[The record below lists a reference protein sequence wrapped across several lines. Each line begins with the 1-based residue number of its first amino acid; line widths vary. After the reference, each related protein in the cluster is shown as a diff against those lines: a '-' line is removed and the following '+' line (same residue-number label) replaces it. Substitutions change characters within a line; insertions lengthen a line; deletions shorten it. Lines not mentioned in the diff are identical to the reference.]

1 MTDKERRMTGWQAW
15 MRRAAVAVGLALLAP
30 APAALAQTA
39 DPAADPAAD
48 RPLLMDGTATL
59 YQRVLTRPGAVL
71 SPDPAAPGDQVPAFQ
86 PFYVYDRGPDGW
98 LQVGPG
104 TRGATGWIA
113 AADTVDWRQNI
124 VAAFTNPAG
133 RTRQVLFATEDAL
146 RRAME
151 DEGVAALEAALLNRA
166 DNGLLT
172 PEDQVVAVEPAEFV
186 NIREQ
191 LYLLPILDFTEDVH
205 PLNYDANLLMQ
216 IASVPLR
223 EQAAPLSVADGGP
236 ETGAGDFD
244 VGVVFVLDTTR
255 SMGPYIARTQ
265 RALSRII
272 GQIRGTDV
280 GERVNFGVIGFRDNP
295 AADPGIEYRT
305 RTLAPLIRRQDQT
318 DVLSAVLEATD
329 VATASTPGF
338 NEDSMAGVQDA
349 IEGTDW
355 EGGGDRF
362 DGRYVILVTDAGPND
377 PGDPDARS
385 PIGPAELQAAA
396 EEKGIVVLTLH
407 LLTEEGG
414 EAQHAYAEGRY
425 RALSRYADRQF
436 YFPIAGGAADA
447 FEDTVTR
454 LVTAL
459 TDHVRTARGE
469 AAVLDPD
476 MAGED
481 LVELGLAVRLAWL
494 GTRAGTQAPDVIE
507 AWVSEKTLA
516 DPAKVAFEPRLLVT
530 KNELATMADYIGA
543 LVDLAE
549 STRGSADAGD
559 FFAQLQD
566 VMARMA
572 QNPDRLV
579 DAEAGTLGA
588 GLEFLERLPYRSQI
602 MDMTPDRW
610 AQSAVERRQILD
622 GLRQKL
628 EQYRRWL
635 LDPGVWTAL
644 HDGAPDGEH
653 VFAMPFDILP

>member
-1 MTDKERRMTGWQAW
+1 MTGCRDR
-15 MRRAAVAVGLALLAP
+15 MRQGLRRGLCAGAVVLALLAP
-30 APAALAQTA
+30 APGAQAQAT
-39 DPAADPAAD
+39 D

-71 SPDPAAPGDQVPAFQ
+71 APAAGAEGAQVPAFQ

-151 DEGVAALEAALLNRA
+151 DEGVAALEQALLDRA

-191 LYLLPILDFTEDVH
+191 LYLLPILDFAEDVH

-223 EQAAPLSVADGGP
+223 EQAAPPSVADGGA
-236 ETGAGDFD
+236 GADDFD

-295 AADPGIEYRT
+295 AAAPGIEYRT
-305 RTLAPLIRRQDQT
+305 RTLAPLVRRQDQSE
-318 DVLSAVLEATD
+318 VLSAVLEATD

-349 IEGTDW
+349 VEQTDW
-355 EGGGDRF
+355 DAVGPGAGGDRF

-377 PGDPDARS
+377 PGDPNARS
-385 PIGPAELQAAA
+385 DIGPAELQAAA

-414 EAQHAYAEGRY
+414 AAQHAYAEGRY
-425 RALSRYADRQF
+425 RALSRFADRQF
-436 YFPIAGGAADA
+436 YFPIAGGAEDA
-447 FEDTVTR
+447 FEETVTR
-454 LVTAL
+454 LVLAL

-469 AAVLDPD
+469 AAVLTPD

-481 LVELGLAVRLAWL
+481 LVELGLAMRLAWL

>member
-1 MTDKERRMTGWQAW
+1 MGAW
-15 MRRAAVAVGLALLAP
+15 ARVGAVALALAIPGGP
-30 APAALAQTA
+30 APAQT
-39 DPAADPAAD
+39 AD
-48 RPLLMDGTATL
+48 RPLLMDGTASL
-59 YQRVLTRPGAVL
+59 FQRVLTRPGAVL
-71 SPDPAAPGDQVPAFQ
+71 SPDPAAPGAQVPAFQ
-86 PFYVYDRGPDGW
+86 PFYVYARSPDGW

-113 AADTVDWRQNI
+113 APDTVEWRQNI

-133 RTRQVLFATEDAL
+133 RTRQVLFATEEAL
-146 RRAME
+146 RRALE
-151 DEGVAALEAALLNRA
+151 DEGVAALEQALLDRA

-172 PEDQVVAVEPAEFV
+172 PEDRVVAVEPAAFV

-223 EQAAPLSVADGGP
+223 DQASAPSGPGGD
-236 ETGAGDFD
+236 TSGDFD
-244 VGVVFVLDTTR
+244 LGVVFVLDTTR

-305 RTLAPLIRRQDQT
+305 RTLAPLVRRQDQT
-318 DVLSAVLEATD
+318 EVLSAVLEATD

-338 NEDSMAGVQDA
+338 NEDSLAGVQDA

-355 EGGGDRF
+355 DGTGQGAGDRF

-385 PIGPAELQAAA
+385 DIGPAELQAAA

-407 LLTEEGG
+407 LLTDEGG
-414 EAQHAYAEGRY
+414 AAQHTYAEGRY
-425 RALSRYADRQF
+425 RALSRFADRQF
-436 YFPIAGGAADA
+436 YFPIAGGAEDA

-469 AAVLDPD
+469 AALLDPD
-476 MAGED
+476 VAGAD
-481 LVELGLAVRLAWL
+481 LVELGLAMRLAWL
-494 GTRAGTQAPDVIE
+494 GARAGTQAPDVIE
-507 AWVSEKTLA
+507 AWVSEKT
-516 DPAKVAFEPRLLVT
+516 
-530 KNELATMADYIGA
+530 
-543 LVDLAE
+543 
-549 STRGSADAGD
+549 
-559 FFAQLQD
+559 
-566 VMARMA
+566 
-572 QNPDRLV
+572 
-579 DAEAGTLGA
+579 
-588 GLEFLERLPYRSQI
+588 
-602 MDMTPDRW
+602 
-610 AQSAVERRQILD
+610 
-622 GLRQKL
+622 
-628 EQYRRWL
+628 
-635 LDPGVWTAL
+635 
-644 HDGAPDGEH
+644 
-653 VFAMPFDILP
+653 

>member
-1 MTDKERRMTGWQAW
+1 MTARERRMTGSPGW
-15 MRRAAVAVGLALLAP
+15 MRQGLRAAAIALGLGLPAASAP
-30 APAALAQTA
+30 AQT
-39 DPAADPAAD
+39 AD
-48 RPLLMDGTATL
+48 RPLLMDGATTL

-71 SPDPAAPGDQVPAFQ
+71 APDPDAAGDQVPAFQ

-98 LQVGPG
+98 LRVGPG

-113 AADTVDWRQNI
+113 ADDTVEWRQNI

-151 DEGVAALEAALLNRA
+151 DEGVAALEEALLERA

-223 EQAAPLSVADGGP
+223 EQAAPPSVAGGGV
-236 ETGAGDFD
+236 GAGDFD

-295 AADPGIEYRT
+295 AAAPGIEYRT
-305 RTLAPLIRRQDQT
+305 RTLAPLVRRQDQS

-338 NEDSMAGVQDA
+338 NEDSLAGVQDA

-355 EGGGDRF
+355 AGGGDRF

-377 PGDPDARS
+377 PGDPNARS
-385 PIGPAELQAAA
+385 DIGPAELQAAA

-425 RALSRYADRQF
+425 RALSRFADRQF
-436 YFPIAGGAADA
+436 YFPIAGGAEEA
-447 FEDTVTR
+447 FEETVTR
-454 LVTAL
+454 LVLAL

-469 AAVLDPD
+469 AAVLTPD
-476 MAGED
+476 VAGED
-481 LVELGLAVRLAWL
+481 LVELGLAMRLAWL
-494 GTRAGTQAPDVIE
+494 GARAGTQAPDVIE

>member
-1 MTDKERRMTGWQAW
+1 
-15 MRRAAVAVGLALLAP
+15 
-30 APAALAQTA
+30 
-39 DPAADPAAD
+39 
-48 RPLLMDGTATL
+48 MDGTASL
-59 YQRVLTRPGAVL
+59 FQRVLTRPGAVL
-71 SPDPAAPGDQVPAFQ
+71 SPDPAAPGAQVPAFQ
-86 PFYVYDRGPDGW
+86 PFYVYARSPDGW

-113 AADTVDWRQNI
+113 APDTVEWRQNI

-133 RTRQVLFATEDAL
+133 RTRQVLFATEEAL
-146 RRAME
+146 RRALE
-151 DEGVAALEAALLNRA
+151 DEGVAALEQALLDRA

-172 PEDQVVAVEPAEFV
+172 PEDRVVAVEPAAFV

-223 EQAAPLSVADGGP
+223 DQASAPSGPGGD
-236 ETGAGDFD
+236 TSGDFD
-244 VGVVFVLDTTR
+244 LGVVFVLDTTR

-305 RTLAPLIRRQDQT
+305 RTLAPLVRRQDQT
-318 DVLSAVLEATD
+318 EVLSAVLEATD

-338 NEDSMAGVQDA
+338 NEDSLAGVQDA

-355 EGGGDRF
+355 DGTGQGAGDRF

-385 PIGPAELQAAA
+385 DIGPAELQAAA

-407 LLTEEGG
+407 LLTDEGG
-414 EAQHAYAEGRY
+414 AAQHTYAEGRY
-425 RALSRYADRQF
+425 RALSRFADRQF
-436 YFPIAGGAADA
+436 YFPIAGGAEDA

-469 AAVLDPD
+469 AALLDPD
-476 MAGED
+476 VAGAD
-481 LVELGLAVRLAWL
+481 LVELGLAMRLAWL
-494 GTRAGTQAPDVIE
+494 GARAGTQAPDVIE

-516 DPAKVAFEPRLLVT
+516 DPAQVAFEPRLLVT

-549 STRGSADAGD
+549 STRGSADARD

-579 DAEAGTLGA
+579 DAEADTLGA

-602 MDMTPDRW
+602 MDMTPERW